1 MTIPFDPVAQRTAL
15 SFRTGIHNQVL
26 FVLVAIGAVAVALSG
41 FVGFAPNR
49 LVSGNPIPLWK
60 AAGALPAASIAL
72 LGTLILAASL
82 AKPSKPVLYSA
93 AVSAALLLLVALTAA
108 GQAARTLSLSATPAS
123 RISLAPA
130 FWILVACAALAV
142 GDALQRLE
150 ARIATTAVAVIAITS
165 GAALLAALGTF
176 DALSIAR
183 EYESRHQEF
192 SDALVRHMTLV
203 GASVGGAVAIGFP
216 LGVAT
221 AKRPRLEGPVFAIL
235 NTLQTIPSIALF
247 GLLIVPLS
255 ALAAAMP
262 WLGAFGIAG
271 VGMAPAIIALVL
283 YALLPAVRN
292 TVAGLRSVDNSA
304 IDAADPEC
312 TEPRH
317 SRRQNRQRHDQ
328 QAEERNRRDCL
339 QDIQDR
345 KHRAFKSRAFR
356 RGHSEREADRHGA
369 SDRRPD
375 QRHMPHKGVGEL
387 LMAALVLARDRQR
400 VECAECREQDHAGR
414 YCNRCNRPCCDSS
427 LQALQRVS
435 DCERSASN

>member
-203 GASVGGAVAIGFP
+203 GASVGSAVAIGFP

-292 TVAGLRSVDNSA
+292 TVAGLRSVDSSA
-304 IDAADPEC
+304 IDAGRGMGMSSSQILWQVELPLSSPVLLAGLRIV
-312 TEPRH
+312 TV
-317 SRRQNRQRHDQ
+317 
-328 QAEERNRRDCL
+328 QAIGL
-339 QDIQDR
+339 
-345 KHRAFKSRAFR
+345 A
-356 RGHSEREADRHGA
+356 
-369 SDRRPD
+369 
-375 QRHMPHKGVGEL
+375 VV
-387 LMAALVLARDRQR
+387 AALIGAGGLGTFVFEGLGQYAVDLVLLGALPAILLALAADF
-400 VECAECREQDHAGR
+400 V
-414 YCNRCNRPCCDSS
+414 
-427 LQALQRVS
+427 LQILTAMLR
-435 DCERSASN
+435 RRAAS

>member
-1 MTIPFDPVAQRTAL
+1 M
-15 SFRTGIHNQVL
+15 GIHNQVL

-283 YALLPAVRN
+283 YPLLPAVRN
-292 TVAGLRSVDNSA
+292 TVAGLRSVDSSA
-304 IDAADPEC
+304 IDAGRGMGMSSSQILWQVELPLSSPVLLAGLRIV
-312 TEPRH
+312 TV
-317 SRRQNRQRHDQ
+317 
-328 QAEERNRRDCL
+328 QAIGL
-339 QDIQDR
+339 
-345 KHRAFKSRAFR
+345 A
-356 RGHSEREADRHGA
+356 
-369 SDRRPD
+369 
-375 QRHMPHKGVGEL
+375 VV
-387 LMAALVLARDRQR
+387 AALIGAGGLGTFVFEGLGQYAVDLVLLGALPAILLALAADF
-400 VECAECREQDHAGR
+400 V
-414 YCNRCNRPCCDSS
+414 
-427 LQALQRVS
+427 LQILTAMLR
-435 DCERSASN
+435 RRAAP

>member
-1 MTIPFDPVAQRTAL
+1 M
-15 SFRTGIHNQVL
+15 GIHNQVL

-292 TVAGLRSVDNSA
+292 TVAGLRSVDSSA
-304 IDAADPEC
+304 IDAGRGMGMSNGQILWQVELPLSSPILLAGLRIVTVQAIGLAVVAALIGAGGLGTFVFEGLGQYAVDLVLLGALPAILLALAADFVLQVL
-312 TEPRH
+312 TVTL
-317 SRRQNRQRHDQ
+317 RQRF
-328 QAEERNRRDCL
+328 A
-339 QDIQDR
+339 
-345 KHRAFKSRAFR
+345 
-356 RGHSEREADRHGA
+356 
-369 SDRRPD
+369 P
-375 QRHMPHKGVGEL
+375 
-387 LMAALVLARDRQR
+387 
-400 VECAECREQDHAGR
+400 
-414 YCNRCNRPCCDSS
+414 
-427 LQALQRVS
+427 
-435 DCERSASN
+435 

>member
-1 MTIPFDPVAQRTAL
+1 M
-15 SFRTGIHNQVL
+15 GIHNQVL

-255 ALAAAMP
+255 ALAAAVP

-271 VGMAPAIIALVL
+271 VGVAPAIIALVL

-292 TVAGLRSVDNSA
+292 TVAGLRSVDSSA
-304 IDAADPEC
+304 IDAGRGMGMSSSQILWQVELPLSSPVLLAGLRIV
-312 TEPRH
+312 TV
-317 SRRQNRQRHDQ
+317 
-328 QAEERNRRDCL
+328 QAIGL
-339 QDIQDR
+339 
-345 KHRAFKSRAFR
+345 A
-356 RGHSEREADRHGA
+356 
-369 SDRRPD
+369 
-375 QRHMPHKGVGEL
+375 VV
-387 LMAALVLARDRQR
+387 AALIGAGGLGTFVFEGLGQYAVDLVLLGALPAILLALAADF
-400 VECAECREQDHAGR
+400 V
-414 YCNRCNRPCCDSS
+414 
-427 LQALQRVS
+427 LQILTAMLR
-435 DCERSASN
+435 RRAAS

>member
-1 MTIPFDPVAQRTAL
+1 M
-15 SFRTGIHNQVL
+15 GIHNQVL

-165 GAALLAALGTF
+165 GAALLAELGTF

-292 TVAGLRSVDNSA
+292 TVAGLRSVDSSA
-304 IDAADPEC
+304 IDAGRGMGMSSSQILWQVELPLSSPVLLAGLRIV
-312 TEPRH
+312 TV
-317 SRRQNRQRHDQ
+317 
-328 QAEERNRRDCL
+328 QAIGL
-339 QDIQDR
+339 
-345 KHRAFKSRAFR
+345 A
-356 RGHSEREADRHGA
+356 
-369 SDRRPD
+369 
-375 QRHMPHKGVGEL
+375 VV
-387 LMAALVLARDRQR
+387 AALIGAGGLGTFVFEGLGQYAVDLVLLGALPAILLALAADF
-400 VECAECREQDHAGR
+400 V
-414 YCNRCNRPCCDSS
+414 
-427 LQALQRVS
+427 LQILTAMLR
-435 DCERSASN
+435 RRAAP

>member
-1 MTIPFDPVAQRTAL
+1 M
-15 SFRTGIHNQVL
+15 GIHNQVL

-292 TVAGLRSVDNSA
+292 TVAGLRSVDSSA
-304 IDAADPEC
+304 IDAGRGMGMSSSQILWQVELPLSSPVLLAGLRIV
-312 TEPRH
+312 TV
-317 SRRQNRQRHDQ
+317 
-328 QAEERNRRDCL
+328 QAIGL
-339 QDIQDR
+339 
-345 KHRAFKSRAFR
+345 A
-356 RGHSEREADRHGA
+356 
-369 SDRRPD
+369 
-375 QRHMPHKGVGEL
+375 VV
-387 LMAALVLARDRQR
+387 AALIGAGGLGTFVFEGLGQYAVDLVLLGALPAILLALAADF
-400 VECAECREQDHAGR
+400 V
-414 YCNRCNRPCCDSS
+414 
-427 LQALQRVS
+427 LQILTAMLR
-435 DCERSASN
+435 RRAAS